1 MQWFPSKKVLAS
13 GRLVKHRVEGFGGA
27 LALVFGVLLMAG
39 IEVSKSKLF
48 INPDKFYSW
57 QLSSF

>member
-1 MQWFPSKKVLAS
+1 MQWFPSEKVLAS

-39 IEVSKSKLF
+39 IEVSKF
-48 INPDKFYSW
+48 IINPDIFYSW
-57 QLSSF
+57 QLSNF

>member
-1 MQWFPSKKVLAS
+1 MQLFPSKKVLAS

-39 IEVSKSKLF
+39 IEVSKF
-48 INPDKFYSW
+48 VINPDIFYSW
-57 QLSSF
+57 QLSNF

>member
-1 MQWFPSKKVLAS
+1 MQYFLSEKVLAS

-39 IEVSKSKLF
+39 IEVS
-48 INPDKFYSW
+48 
-57 QLSSF
+57 